1 MSKPILLFFILFSL
15 NIHAQSGVIQ
25 GTVQDGNGEPLW
37 GSNVYLLGTPLGA
50 STDSA
55 GYYKIENIPIN
66 KYTLVCDYIGYRSEE
81 KSIYIS
87 EFDIEED
94 DQSEQSYLEKIGLEE
109 GGDDSDLEI
118 LKGKNLGKVD
128 FILEE
133 DVFNS
138 QEVVVTGVA
147 SERSVEVSEVA
158 VTRLKPRK
166 FNESTSYTDFGSL
179 LMAKVSGLDI
189 RKASGT
195 VGGGFR
201 FDMRAGGGLNG
212 NEQPVVYID
221 GMRVVNDEIGGAGSN
236 ALTTGGQ
243 GISTLLDFNP
253 DDIENIEILKGP
265 AAATSYGT
273 NGSNG
278 VVFIETKKGNAGQD
292 GPVFNY
298 KQTTG
303 RNSPQFSV
311 DKGFQNRDLFH
322 SLLSDGAI
330 RDNYFS
336 MSGGDY
342 TFRHFISLSRRH
354 EEGMVMWKDKNYFDR
369 NTLRANFDIIPKDNL
384 TLSLNTSYSTIDA
397 TMPPSDNHIY
407 SVSYNTLV
415 AYNPWQ
421 ESDSASIS
429 QLGINFK
436 TKRLISSASIKYYPF
451 SNVYR
456 FGLNTFQLHAKLG
469 FDDAERH
476 NSNLFP
482 AGYNYALFNSGTKAL
497 EKTNERNTI
506 LDLGAAHNYRIGQ
519 IISTSSLSAQFF
531 DRKWE
536 GVEIARDSFGQNAV
550 TDIGSGSNITVAG
563 EWIGNSRD
571 AGAILTQEMSFLDQY
586 FLTLS
591 YRKDYSS
598 ALGSSSRSIGYPG
611 VRFSTRLDKFDF
623 IPGQFQ
629 MLKFRAAYGESGVLP
644 AHTDGQNLLW
654 SGSVGGNGSGA
665 MISGVGN
672 PDIEPER
679 IKELEWGLDMT
690 WGNLFSLEISS
701 YQQWAEN
708 SVIYRPLSPSLGYGN
723 LSKPDN
729 IGSMEMEGFEA
740 LLRASPIR
748 KKDLNVNLSLSYSWN
763 DNTIKKMG
771 DPVFDNYGLVT
782 IREGYPKYSLWG
794 QKVTGSRI
802 DTFNLALLGLDGSIP
817 YFDPLNGFL
826 LEDEGFIDRLVPEHT
841 GNFSVNVDYKLF
853 DFFMLF
859 ERKTGFSTAV
869 GGMWWATG
877 PNNNGHTGWLSSMQ
891 KLGLDG
897 LFASL
902 NAIPIEMTRQ
912 VTPIISE
919 EEVVGTIDYN
929 VYEATGGA
937 VILPIAIPGR
947 EEEWANTT
955 NEFAQAHPGFS
966 SNYAEDG
973 SFTRLREVSFGVK
986 LDRYLPLLK
995 LDNAISGLRIF
1006 ASANNVKLWRPKGTV
1021 GVDPEL
1027 NMSGAITGPIGTTG
1041 TGYRSVEVHTM
1052 PYPTTY
1058 NFGLNIRF

>member
-1 MSKPILLFFILFSL
+1 MTKSILLFFILFSF

-25 GTVQDGNGEPLW
+25 GVVQDGNGEPLW
-37 GSNVYLLGTPLGA
+37 GSNVYLRGTPLGA
-50 STDSA
+50 STDSS
-55 GYYKIENIPIN
+55 GYYKIENIPID
-66 KYTLVCDYIGYRSEE
+66 KYTLVCDYIGYRSKE

-87 EFDIEED
+87 EFDIKED
-94 DQSEQSYLEKIGLEE
+94 DKSEQSYLEKIGLEE
-109 GGDDSDLEI
+109 GGDDFDLDI
-118 LKGKNLGKVD
+118 LKGKNLDKVD

-278 VVFIETKKGNAGQD
+278 VVFIETKKGNAGQS

-303 RNSPQFSV
+303 RNSPQFKV

-322 SLLSDGAI
+322 SLLSDGEI

-342 TFRHFISLSRRH
+342 TFRHFLSLSRRH

-369 NTLRANFDIIPKDNL
+369 NTLRANFDLIPQDNL
-384 TLSLNTSYSTIDA
+384 TLSFNTSYSTIDA

-482 AGYNYALFNSGTKAL
+482 AGYNYALFNGGTKAL
-497 EKTNERNTI
+497 EKSNERNTI

-563 EWIGNSRD
+563 EWVGNSRD

-611 VRFSTRLDKFDF
+611 VRFSTRLDKFNF

-679 IKELEWGLDMT
+679 IKEFEWGLDMT

-802 DTFNLALLGLDGSIP
+802 DTFNLALLGLDGSVP

-919 EEVVGTIDYN
+919 DEVVGTIDYN

-947 EEEWANTT
+947 EEEWASTT
-955 NEFAQAHPGFS
+955 NEFAKAHPGFS

>member
-1 MSKPILLFFILFSL
+1 MKKFFVILFFLVGMKTFANNGSVQGSIKDG
-15 NIHAQSGVIQ
+15 SG
-25 GTVQDGNGEPLW
+25 ESLW
-37 GSNVYLLGTPLGA
+37 GANVYLLNTSFGA

-55 GYYKIENIPIN
+55 GTYQIQNIPLG
-66 KYTLVCDYIGYRSEE
+66 KYTLICDYIGYRSQNRT
-81 KSIYIS
+81 IYIS
-87 EFDIEED
+87 AYDTD
-94 DQSEQSYLEKIGLEE
+94 SATDMDQSYLDKMGLDEDE
-109 GGDDSDLEI
+109 DEDLDIIKGNDLVEI
-118 LKGKNLGKVD
+118 NFK
-128 FILEE
+128 LEE

-212 NEQPVVYID
+212 KEQPVVYID
-221 GMRVVNDEIGGAGSN
+221 GMRVVNDEIGGMGSN

-278 VVFIETKKGNAGQD
+278 VVFIETKKGNIGQD
-292 GPVFNY
+292 GPLFNY
-298 KQTTG
+298 KFTSG
-303 RNSPQFSV
+303 RNSPNFEV
-311 DKGFQNRDLFH
+311 NDGFQNRDLFH

-330 RDNYFS
+330 NDNYFS
-336 MSGGDY
+336 MSGGNY
-342 TFRHFISLSRRH
+342 VFRHFVSISRRH
-354 EEGMVMWKDKNYFDR
+354 EEGMVIWKDKNYFDR
-369 NTLRANFDIIPKDNL
+369 NTLRANFDIIPQDNL
-384 TLSLNTSYSTIDA
+384 TLSLNTSYSTLDA
-397 TMPPSDNHIY
+397 AMPPSDNHIY

-415 AYNPWQ
+415 AFNPWQ
-421 ESDSASIS
+421 ESDSTSIS

-451 SNVYR
+451 NNIYR
-456 FGLNTFQLHAKLG
+456 FGLNTFQLYAKLG

-482 AGYNYALFNSGTKAL
+482 SGYNYALFNDGTKAI
-497 EKTNERNTI
+497 EKSNERNTI
-506 LDLGAAHNYRIGQ
+506 FDLGAAHNYRMGRLVA
-519 IISTSSLSAQFF
+519 TSSLSAQFF

-536 GVEIARDSFGQNAV
+536 GLEIARDSFGQNAV

-563 EWIGNSRD
+563 EWEGNARD

-611 VRFSTRLDKFDF
+611 MRFSTRLDKFNF
-623 IPGQFQ
+623 VPSQFQ

-665 MISGVGN
+665 TISGVGN
-672 PDIEPER
+672 PNIEPER
-679 IKELEWGLDMT
+679 IKELELGLDMT
-690 WGNLFSLEISS
+690 WKSLLSLELSS
-701 YQQWAEN
+701 YKQWAEN

-723 LSKPDN
+723 LARPDN

-740 LLRASPIR
+740 LFRASPIK
-748 KKDLNVNLSLSYSWN
+748 KKDLNVDMSLSYSWN
-763 DNTIKKMG
+763 DNTVKKMG
-771 DPVFDNYGLVT
+771 DPVFDNFGLVT

-794 QKVTGSRI
+794 QKVNGAMI
-802 DTFNLALLGLDGSIP
+802 DTFDLALLGLEGFVP
-817 YFDPLNGFL
+817 FFDPVNGYR
-826 LEDEGFIDRLVPEHT
+826 LEEEGYIGRLVPEHI
-841 GNFSVNVDYKLF
+841 GNFSVNVDYKIF

-859 ERKTGFSTAV
+859 ERKTGFSSAV

-877 PNNNGHTGWLSSMQ
+877 PNNNGHIGWLSSMQ
-891 KLGLDG
+891 KLGLDE
-897 LFASL
+897 LFAAMNL
-902 NAIPIEMTRQ
+902 IPAEMTRQ
-912 VTPIISE
+912 VTPVVGDE
-919 EEVVGTIDYN
+919 EIVGTIDYD
-929 VYEATGGA
+929 VFGATNGA
-937 VILPIAIPGR
+937 VILPIAVSGR
-947 EEEWANTT
+947 EDEWAQTAD
-955 NEFAQAHPGFS
+955 EFAKAHPAFS
-966 SNYAEDG
+966 SNYTEDG
-973 SFTRLREVSFGVK
+973 SYTRLREISMGVS
-986 LDRYLPLLK
+986 LDEFLPLLK
-995 LDNAISGLRIF
+995 LDNAISGLRVF
-1006 ASANNVKLWRPKGTV
+1006 VSANNVKLWRAKGAV

-1027 NMSGAITGPIGTTG
+1027 NMSGAITDPIGTTG
-1041 TGYRSVEVHTM
+1041 NGYRSVEVHTM

-1058 NFGLNIRF
+1058 NFGINVRF

>member
-1 MSKPILLFFILFSL
+1 MKRTTLFTLLLLTYNLF
-15 NIHAQSGVIQ
+15 AQDGVIQ
-25 GTVQDGNGEPLW
+25 GTVQDRSGEPLW
-37 GSNVYLLGTPLGA
+37 GSNVYLLGTSLGA

-55 GYYKIENIPIN
+55 GFYRIENIPID
-66 KYTLVCDYIGYRSEE
+66 KYTLVCDYIGYRSG
-81 KSIYIS
+81 KRSIYIS
-87 EFDIEED
+87 AFDTEGDTQGDE
-94 DQSEQSYLEKIGLEE
+94 SYLDKMGVDQ
-109 GGDDSDLEI
+109 DDNDSGIDV
-118 LKGKNLGKVD
+118 LKGKNLNGVN

-221 GMRVVNDEIGGAGSN
+221 GMRVVNDEIGGTGSN

-265 AAATSYGT
+265 AASTSYGT

-278 VVFIETKKGNAGQD
+278 IVFIETKKGKAGQD

-298 KQTTG
+298 KFTSG
-303 RNSPQFSV
+303 RNSPQFEV
-311 DKGFQNRDLFH
+311 DQGFQNRDLFH

-342 TFRHFISLSRRH
+342 TFRHFISLSQRH

-369 NTLRANFDIIPKDNL
+369 NTLRANFDIIPQDNL
-384 TLSLNTSYSTIDA
+384 TLSFNTSYSTIDA

-407 SVSYNTLV
+407 SITYNTLV

-451 SNVYR
+451 SGIDR
-456 FGLNTFQLHAKLG
+456 FGLNSFQLNAKLG

-482 AGYNYALFNSGTKAL
+482 AGYNYALFNTGTKAL
-497 EKTNERNTI
+497 ERSNERNTI
-506 LDLGAAHNYRIGQ
+506 FDLGAAHNFRTGQ
-519 IISTSSLSAQFF
+519 MIATTSLSAQFF

-536 GVEIARDSFGQNAV
+536 GIEIARDSFGQNAV
-550 TDIGSGSNITVAG
+550 TDIGSGSNITLAG
-563 EWIGNSRD
+563 EWLGNSRD
-571 AGAILTQEMSFLDQY
+571 AGAIITQEMSFLDQHY
-586 FLTLS
+586 LTLS
-591 YRKDYSS
+591 YRTDYSS

-611 VRFSTRLDKFDF
+611 MRFSTRLDKLNF
-623 IPGQFQ
+623 IPYQFQ

-654 SGSVGGNGSGA
+654 SGSVGGSGSGA

-679 IKELEWGLDMT
+679 IKEFEWGLDMT
-690 WGNLFSLEISS
+690 WENLFSLELSS

-708 SVIYRPLSPSLGYGN
+708 SVIYRPIAPSLGYGN

-740 LLRASPIR
+740 LLRTSPIR
-748 KKDLNVNLSLSYSWN
+748 KKDLSVNMSLSYSWN
-763 DNTIKKMG
+763 DNIVKKMG

-794 QKVTGSRI
+794 QNVVGAVI
-802 DTFNLALLGLDGSIP
+802 DTFDLALLGMQGTVP
-817 YFDPLNGFL
+817 FFDPVNGFQ
-826 LEDEGFIDRLVPEHT
+826 LEEEGFLGRLVPEHT
-841 GNFSVNVDYKLF
+841 GNFSVNVDYKIF

-897 LFASL
+897 LFAAL
-902 NAIPIEMTRQ
+902 NFIPAEMTRQ
-912 VTPIISE
+912 VTPIVNDD
-919 EEVVGTIDYN
+919 EVVGTIDYD
-929 VYEATGGA
+929 VYQATGGA
-937 VILPIAIPGR
+937 VVLPIAVQGR
-947 EEEWANTT
+947 EAEWEQAT
-955 NEFAQAHPGFS
+955 NEFAQAHPAFS

-973 SFTRLREVSFGVK
+973 SYTRLREVSFGVN

-995 LDNAISGLRIF
+995 LENAISGLRVF
-1006 ASANNVKLWRPKGTV
+1006 ASASNVKLWRPKGTV
-1021 GVDPEL
+1021 GVDSEL
-1027 NMSGAITGPIGTTG
+1027 NMSGAITGPVGTTG